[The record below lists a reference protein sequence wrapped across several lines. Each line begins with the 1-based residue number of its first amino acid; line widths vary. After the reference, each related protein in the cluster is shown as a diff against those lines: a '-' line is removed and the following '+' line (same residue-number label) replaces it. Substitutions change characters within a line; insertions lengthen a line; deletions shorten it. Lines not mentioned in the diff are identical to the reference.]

1 MTDTGAD
8 KMWARLAAE
17 DPARAASLKRGLKR
31 RYAREGR
38 FKLYGILAVSVAVG
52 FLLLLMLLLRHP
64 RKLVRKELLVRTL
77 WGGRE
82 VSDAVVAQVISKL
95 RRALVQEDL
104 LRTLHGLGYCLDL
117 TPTRMD
123 EVAMPDLQAVGAEPL
138 RRRRTL
144 RHTEVSK

>member
-1 MTDTGAD
+1 MGKKSLPSMRNVDASWGNSCWRLGDTGCTFDEPSMTLLRDGA
-8 KMWARLAAE
+8 
-17 DPARAASLKRGLKR
+17 P
-31 RYAREGR
+31 
-38 FKLYGILAVSVAVG
+38 VAIETKPL
-52 FLLLLMLLLRHP
+52 FLLMLLLRHP